1 MDRVCLSAVEE
12 ASTVGGSNA
21 ISESLFSRPP
31 RAFSIVDG
39 QRLIDAFQTMIN
51 NRTSSTAVMKKI
63 MAEDENARDL
73 VEKYT
78 LSTVHNR
85 IKYEIRNRKK
95 NAWTVLTLNFF

>member
-1 MDRVCLSAVEE
+1 MDRVRLSAVEQ

-39 QRLIDAFQTMIN
+39 QRLNDAFQTMIN
-51 NRTSSTAVMKKI
+51 NRTSNTAVMKKI

-78 LSTVHNR
+78 HSTVYNR
-85 IKYEIRNRKK
+85 IKYEIY
-95 NAWTVLTLNFF
+95 